1 MLGCVTEVFVA
12 QAFPQKSAAVI
23 VEKGAISELSM
34 HDTGQTLLDAPRQ
47 RMIRPERAGC
57 KEIAHW
63 RCSKSSEGEAMVKRN
78 LRPVDRL

>member
-47 RMIRPERAGC
+47 RMIRPPPAGC
-57 KEIAHW
+57 KENCAL
-63 RCSKSSEGEAMVKRN
+63 AMLKIERGGG
-78 LRPVDRL
+78 DG